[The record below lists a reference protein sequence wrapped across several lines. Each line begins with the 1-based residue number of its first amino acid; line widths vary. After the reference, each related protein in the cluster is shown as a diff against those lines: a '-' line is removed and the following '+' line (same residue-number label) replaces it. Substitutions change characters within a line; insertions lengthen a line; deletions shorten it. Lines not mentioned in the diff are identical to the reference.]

1 MKLLD
6 SSVWIAHLVEANKSA
21 SEIIESDSL
30 LSTSILTLF
39 EVKKK
44 LLKENISKSKIDS
57 VISLINERSLILGVN
72 EEIVNSAAEI
82 SFEQNLSSLDSL
94 IYASAMQ
101 IKAKFITADND
112 FRNLDNVEIIDN
124 RNIN

>member
-1 MKLLD
+1 M
-6 SSVWIAHLVEANKSA
+6 
-21 SEIIESDSL
+21 

>member
-6 SSVWIAHLVEANKSA
+6 SSVWIAHLFEANKSA